1 MISLKFYQAE
11 DFKELN
17 YQLSDLQM
25 EYTASV
31 DLALQRIS
39 EREKNGDF
47 FAKPISIFEEKKAV
61 GFFVLDFGKDKLEL
75 SENPDCILVR
85 SFSINPKFQGLGYGK
100 TAMNFVYDFIKNNY
114 PEVSEVVL
122 SVNEKNDLAYQ
133 IYLKTGYHFYGK
145 TREGRSGL
153 QRILTKKI

>member
-1 MISLKFYQAE
+1 MIRLKFYKAE
-11 DFKELN
+11 DFTELN
-17 YQLSDLQM
+17 YQLNDLQM
-25 EYTASV
+25 EFTATV
-31 DLALQRIS
+31 DFALERIL

-47 FAKPISIFEEKKAV
+47 FAKPISIFENEIPV
-61 GFFVLDFGKDKLEL
+61 GFFVFDLGKDKLEL
-75 SENPDCILVR
+75 SDNFNCILVR

-100 TAMNFVYDFIKNNY
+100 MAMNLVPKFVQNNY
-114 PEVSEVVL
+114 PDVSEVVL

-133 IYLKTGYHFYGK
+133 IYLKTGYNYYGK